1 MSAITT
7 AIANIYEPAIWSK
20 YFLQMT
26 TEKSLLVQSGIAQAT
41 PEVVEASLQGGRTVT
56 MPFWEDLANDSGAN
70 ISKVATDTDTA
81 ITPAG
86 LTSGEDIAVKHF
98 RTQSWNTSPIVKYV
112 AGSDPVAVVLNRYT
126 NWWVREEQRL
136 TLKTLTGIF
145 ADATIATALSN
156 DISGEVAT
164 TDAGKLIGSD
174 AISDT
179 RFLLGDAYG
188 KFTAIIMHSVPFK
201 RLVKLDLIDTIQPSE
216 SNPEAMNFYMGMRVI
231 VDDGMTVV
239 AGTTSGN
246 KYHTFLFGQGAFAR
260 VDIPLQT
267 EDPNVEV
274 YRVPTQGTG
283 AGNTHIITRKY
294 FLLHPR
300 GVAYTGSLSGV
311 VSPSDSDLAGDNW
324 TKAFATKNIRI
335 ARLITNG

>member
-1 MSAITT
+1 MAALST

-20 YFLQMT
+20 YFIEMT

-56 MPFWEDLANDSGAN
+56 MPFWDDLANDSGNN

-86 LTSGEDIAVKHF
+86 LTTGEDIAVKHF
-98 RTQSWNTSPIVKYV
+98 RTQAWNASPIVKYV
-112 AGSDPVAVVLNRYT
+112 AGSDPVAMVLNRYT
-126 NWWVREEQRL
+126 NWWAREEQRL
-136 TLKTLTGIF
+136 LLKTLKGIF
-145 ADATIATALSN
+145 ADSTVATALSN

-164 TDAGKLIGSD
+164 TDSAKLIGSD
-174 AISDT
+174 AIADT

-188 KFTAIIMHSVPFK
+188 KFSAIIMHSVPFK
-201 RLVKLDLIDTIQPSE
+201 RLTKLDLIDTVPVSE
-216 SNPEAMNFYMGMRVI
+216 QNPTEMNFYMGMRVL
-231 VDDGMTVV
+231 VDDTMTVV
-239 AGTTSGN
+239 AGSTSGN

-260 VDIPLQT
+260 VDIPLMN
-267 EDPNVEV
+267 EDPNVEL

-283 AGNTHIITRKY
+283 AGSSTIITRKY
-294 FLLHPR
+294 FILHPR
-300 GVAYTGSLSGV
+300 GIAYSGSLSGV
-311 VSPSDSDLAGDNW
+311 VSPSDSDLEGDNW
-324 TKAFATKNIRI
+324 TQAFATKNIRI